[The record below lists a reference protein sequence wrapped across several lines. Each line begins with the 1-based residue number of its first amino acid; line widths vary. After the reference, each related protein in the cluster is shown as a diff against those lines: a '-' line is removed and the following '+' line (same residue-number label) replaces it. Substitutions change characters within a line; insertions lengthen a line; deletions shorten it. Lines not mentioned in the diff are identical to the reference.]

1 VLYIGCVNQ
10 ATVIKK
16 SFTYLE
22 ATEEKRDKYQEAIK
36 EISDKDIVYID
47 ETGIEMNI
55 CKDRG

>member
-1 VLYIGCVNQ
+1 L
-10 ATVIKK
+10 
-16 SFTYLE
+16 TYVE
-22 ATEEKRDKYQEAIK
+22 ATEEKRNAYQEAIK